1 MQPLEAK
8 VKALEKKL
16 EKQIETTNFNP
27 IFFAKRIDIPHKE
40 VPFGDGCT
48 APLWYDEV
56 VVNTDKSLEAQFGVF
71 TAPIRGYYYFQASST
86 VSQPGKKAELLLNK
100 KVAISKIVPKGK
112 HSGWFPNELQ
122 ATLLLNAGDKVSVNF
137 EASVGSRNRG
147 ITFSGFLL
155 RRENFPVLLEPAGP
169 FIHHPVPNNPVAPI
183 KRDPAVGPLSLNIE
197 PVIIPELIVPAIS
210 AEEQS

>member
-100 KVAISKIVPKGK
+100 KVVISKIVPKVK
-112 HSGWFPNELQ
+112 HSDIWFSNELQ

-137 EASVGSRNRG
+137 EASIEATEIGASLLLA
-147 ITFSGFLL
+147 FSSDT
-155 RRENFPVLLEPAGP
+155 
-169 FIHHPVPNNPVAPI
+169 
-183 KRDPAVGPLSLNIE
+183 KMSYLSYL
-197 PVIIPELIVPAIS
+197 S
-210 AEEQS
+210 Q